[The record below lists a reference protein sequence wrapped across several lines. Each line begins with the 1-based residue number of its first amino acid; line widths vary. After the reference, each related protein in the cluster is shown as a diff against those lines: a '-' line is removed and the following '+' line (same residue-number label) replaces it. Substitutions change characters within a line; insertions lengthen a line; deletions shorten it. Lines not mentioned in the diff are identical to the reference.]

1 MEMRQIQYF
10 LKVAEHQ
17 NVSRAAEE
25 LHVAQ
30 PALSKTIHNLEEDLG
45 VKLFQRMGN
54 RIQLNEAGRIFLQ
67 YAQKVTADYVNVRQ
81 ELDDYQRTENATVII
96 QQDISFAVLFRAVI
110 EFNRLYPSVNFR
122 FYNSVYAMDERN
134 GMERGMTPD
143 FVVYSTASPEDTE
156 NSRALLNERIQL
168 GVPFNN
174 PLSRRS
180 GIHLEEVKDM
190 DFLFSGPVHTSI
202 NDIMTMHCQ
211 LHGFRPKHFMDVT
224 SRDDVN
230 YLLRNG
236 LGVAFVPEM
245 TWYYMTHEGGYK
257 LVTIDSPECRRCIN
271 IRWKDSGYISKAAVL
286 FRDFVLDY
294 IPGEIEKIRK
304 EYSLEEG

>member
-1 MEMRQIQYF
+1 MELRQIQYF

-30 PALSKTIHNLEEDLG
+30 PALSKTIHGLEEDLG
-45 VKLFQRMGN
+45 VKLFTRVGN
-54 RIQLNEAGRIFLQ
+54 RIQLNEAGRIFMQ
-67 YAQKVTADYVNVRQ
+67 YARKVTTDFANVRQ
-81 ELDDYQRTENATVII
+81 ELEDFKRTDNATVTI
-96 QQDISFAVLFRAVI
+96 QQDISFAVLFQAVI
-110 EFNRLYPSVNFR
+110 EFNRLYPSVNFK
-122 FYNSVYAMDERN
+122 FYNSVYATDERN
-134 GMERGMTPD
+134 EMTAGMTPD
-143 FVVYSTASPEDTE
+143 FEVYSTAAPDNTA
-156 NSRALLNERIQL
+156 NSRTLLNEKIQF
-168 GVPFNN
+168 GVPFSN

-180 GIHLEEVKDM
+180 SISLEELKNM
-190 DFLFSGPVHTSI
+190 DFLFSGPLHTSI

-211 LHGFRPKHFMDVT
+211 LHGFRPRHFMDVT

-245 TWYYMTHEGGYK
+245 TWYYMTREGGYK
-257 LVTIDSPECRRCIN
+257 LVTLDNPECRRCIN
-271 IRWKDSGYISKAAVL
+271 IRWKDSGYISKASVL

-294 IPGEIEKIRK
+294 IPKEIENIRR
-304 EYSLEEG
+304 EYSLE